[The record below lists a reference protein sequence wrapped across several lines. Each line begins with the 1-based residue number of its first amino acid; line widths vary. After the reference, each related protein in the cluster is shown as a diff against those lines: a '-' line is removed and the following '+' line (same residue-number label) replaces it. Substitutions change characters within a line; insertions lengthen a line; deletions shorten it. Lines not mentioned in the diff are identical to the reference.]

1 MEDTRIFGAMQSGT
15 PHKSFIKTILGKV
28 YMNILN
34 PFDGKPTGIL
44 LSGDPT
50 MKQETCILDVWS
62 EKEYSYVKTMNKIH
76 FETGTV
82 IDFARPTEQVKEKT
96 VEEYSDEEL
105 EVVINSKFL
114 ALQSILNKTESTPVL
129 FRMVSLAKKMEKS
142 EKIVGAIEARL
153 SEVQLND

>member
-1 MEDTRIFGAMQSGT
+1 MEDSRIFGAMQEGT
-15 PHKSFIKTILGKV
+15 PYKSYIKTILGKV

-34 PFDGKPTGIL
+34 PFDGKPAGIL

-50 MKQETCILDVWS
+50 VRPEECILDVWS
-62 EKEYSYVKTMNKIH
+62 EKENSYVKSMNKIH

-82 IDFARPTEQVKEKT
+82 IEFIRPTQQVKEKT
-96 VEEYSDEEL
+96 IEEYSDEEL

-114 ALQSILNKTESTPVL
+114 ALQSTLNKIESTPVL
-129 FRMVSLAKKMEKS
+129 FRMTSLARKMEKS
-142 EKIVGAIEARL
+142 EKIIGAIEARL